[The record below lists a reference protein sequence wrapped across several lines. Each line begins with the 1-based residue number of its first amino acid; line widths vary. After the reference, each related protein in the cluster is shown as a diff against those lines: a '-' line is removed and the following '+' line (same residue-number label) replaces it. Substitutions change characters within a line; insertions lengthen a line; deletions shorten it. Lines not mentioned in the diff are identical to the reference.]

1 MPQTRINC
9 PNCRQPILADVEQL
23 FDVASDP
30 AAKQRLLSGAV
41 NVAQCNQCGY
51 RGNLSTPIVY
61 HDPQKELLLTYFP
74 SEMGLKRDDQERLI
88 GQLINQVVSRLPQE
102 LRKGYL
108 LRPQSVLTYQ
118 GLVERILEEDGI
130 TREMIQAQQQRMNL
144 LQKLLAATDDVQ
156 VEIARQED
164 HLIDNDFFALMNRL
178 IEAAVAANDRQ
189 AAQKLADVQKNLVKS
204 TTFGRKLEEQTRE
217 VQAAM
222 ESLQMEKEGLTREK
236 LLDLVIEAPNDTRL
250 SALVSLAR
258 PGMDYTF
265 FQLMSE
271 RIDRARG
278 DGRARLIQLRER
290 VLELTRQIDQQ
301 MEARAQQSRQLLHS
315 ILDASDIDQAA
326 TQSLPAMDE
335 FFLQELDSL
344 VENARKNGDLEQLAR
359 LQKVVDVVKQAS
371 APPPEVAF
379 IEQLIEAPN
388 EEARQSLISAN
399 AEAITPEFLDTLTSI
414 STQVDSSEDQELAA
428 RVRDVYRSVVRYSM
442 KAKMNTGG

>member
-144 LQKLLAATDDVQ
+144 LQRLLAATDDVQ

-222 ESLQMEKEGLTREK
+222 ESLQKEKEGLTREK

-326 TQSLPAMDE
+326 AQSLPAMDE

-344 VENARKNGDLEQLAR
+344 VENARKKGDLEQLAR

-414 STQVDSSEDQELAA
+414 STQVDGSEDQELAA